1 MAGAEKQGAEERDT
15 RKQGVQEPGWGRRL
29 TGYAW
34 RYRRN
39 VVLALGSSLAGMGV
53 MALVPLITKVIID
66 DVVGS
71 HTRSLGVWTGL
82 LVGAAVLVYVATF
95 IRRYYG
101 GRLALDVQHDLR
113 TEMYGTLTRLDGKRQ
128 DELSTG
134 QVVGRATSDLQ
145 LIQGLLFMF
154 PMTIG
159 NILLFLISLVIMAWL
174 SLPLTLIALAVAP
187 ALWFIARRSKARL
200 FPATWYA
207 QSQAAAV
214 AGVVDGAVSGVRVVK
229 GFGQEEQETGKLR
242 EVSRKLFAGRLRT
255 IRLNSRYTPALQ
267 AVPALGQVAMLALGG
282 WLATRGEITLGTFVA
297 FSTYLAQLVG
307 PVRMLAMVLTV
318 GQQARAGVE
327 RVLELID
334 TEPSMTDGTRTL
346 PADAPASVEFD
357 DVRFGYAREEAP
369 GSGAEEDR
377 PVLDGFSLTIDPGE
391 TVAVVGASGS
401 GKSTVSLLLPR
412 FYDVSHGAV
421 LVGGHDVRELT
432 QDSLRAAIG
441 LVPEDSFLFSES
453 VGANIAYGYPGAT
466 QEQIERAARA
476 AQAHGFISG
485 LPEGYDTKVGEHGL
499 TLSGGQRQRVALAR
513 AILTDPRLLIL
524 DDATSAVDARVE
536 HEIHEVLARVMEG
549 RTTLLIA
556 HRRSTLGLADRIAV
570 LDRGRLADIGTHAEL
585 ERRSALYRRLLTD
598 PDEMGGTSPGH
609 RPKAVVA
616 EPEDDRALL
625 EELDAEFDAE
635 RGVTPALW
643 IRKEEQRDTAAA
655 GMPATPELLAQ
666 VDALPPATDVPA
678 IDEASAVR
686 PEKSYGLRR
695 LLHGF
700 GAALLVSLGLVAV
713 DAGMGLLL
721 PVLIRHG
728 IDDGVTKMALGAV
741 WAAAGLGLLAVLVQ
755 WLAQIG
761 ETRMTGRTGERVL
774 YSLRLKIFAQL
785 QRLGLDYYERELTGR
800 IMTRMTTD
808 VDALST
814 FLQTGLVTAFVSLVT
829 FFGITVVLLVL
840 DVQLALVVFAT
851 LPALIVGTFFFR
863 RKSVKAYELARER
876 ISVVNADLQESV
888 AGLRIVQAFRRE
900 TDGAE
905 RFAARSDHY
914 RQARVRGQWLISV
927 YFPFVQLLASVA
939 AAAVLIVGA
948 GRVDDGTLTTG
959 ALVAYLLYIDLFFA
973 PVQQLSQV
981 FDGYQQASVSLGRIQ
996 ELLREPTSTA
1006 DHDEPQAVTSLRGEI
1021 AFEDVSFAYTG
1032 EEEALTGIDLRIPA
1046 GQTVAFVGE
1055 TGAGKSTLVKL
1066 VARFYDPTS
1075 GRVTA
1080 DGTDLR
1086 MLDRTAYRHRLG
1098 VVPQESYLFEGTV
1111 RDAIAY
1117 GLPEATDAQVE
1128 AAARAVGAHDM
1139 IATLEDGYLHR
1150 VAERGRNLS
1159 AGQRQ
1164 LIALARAE
1172 LVDPDVLLLDE
1183 ATASLDLAS
1192 EAQVNQATDR
1202 LAGRRTT
1209 LVVAHRLTTAARAD
1223 RVVVMDRGRVAEDG
1237 THEELLAREGAY
1249 ARLWRTFIGEDM
1261 GEETPAGV

>member
-1 MAGAEKQGAEERDT
+1 MTGADQ
-15 RKQGVQEPGWGRRL
+15 QGWGRRL

-39 VVLALGSSLAGMGV
+39 VMLALGSSLAGMAV

-66 DVVGS
+66 DVVTD
-71 HTRSLGVWTGL
+71 HTRSLAVWTGL
-82 LVGAAVLVYVATF
+82 LIAAAVLVYIATY

-113 TEMYGTLTRLDGKRQ
+113 TEMYATITRLDGRRQ

-145 LIQGLLFMF
+145 LIQGLLFML

-159 NILLFLISLVIMAWL
+159 NVLLFLISLGIMAWL
-174 SLPLTLIALAVAP
+174 SPLLTLVALAVAP
-187 ALWFIARRSKARL
+187 ALWFIAHRSRNRL

-242 EVSRKLFAGRLRT
+242 EVGRKLFAGRLRT
-255 IRLNSRYTPALQ
+255 VRLNARYTPALQ

-282 WLATRGEITLGTFVA
+282 WLATKGEITLGTFVA

-334 TEPSMTDGTRTL
+334 TEPTIDDGTKEL
-346 PADAPASVEFD
+346 PADAPASIEFD
-357 DVRFGYAREEAP
+357 DVRFGYDHE
-369 GSGAEEDR
+369 R
-377 PVLDGFSLTIDPGE
+377 PVLDGFSLTIEPGE
-391 TVAVVGASGS
+391 TVALVGASGS

-412 FYDVSHGAV
+412 FYDVTHGAV

-432 QDSLRAAIG
+432 QASLRAAIG
-441 LVPEDSFLFSES
+441 LVPEDSFLFSDTIR
-453 VGANIAYGYPGAT
+453 ANIAYGAPDAT
-466 QEQIERAARA
+466 QEQIEQAARA
-476 AQAHGFISG
+476 AQADRFIAE
-485 LPEGYDTKVGEHGL
+485 LPRGYDTTVGEHGL

-513 AILTDPRLLIL
+513 AILTDPRLLLL

-536 HEIHEVLARVMEG
+536 HEIHEALKQVMAG

-570 LDRGRLADIGTHAEL
+570 LDGGRLADIGTHEEL
-585 ERRSALYRRLLTD
+585 EQRSALYRRLLTD
-598 PDEMGGTSPGH
+598 PDELGGTSPGH
-609 RPKAVVA
+609 LPVDTGATA
-616 EPEDDRALL
+616 EDDRAFQ
-625 EELDAEFDAE
+625 EELDADFDAE
-635 RGVTPALW
+635 RGITPDLW
-643 IRKEEQRDTAAA
+643 IRKEVPRDTALA

-666 VDALPPATDVPA
+666 VNALPPATDTPA
-678 IDEASAVR
+678 IDEARAVQA
-686 PEKSYGLRR
+686 EESYGLRR
-695 LLHGF
+695 LLRGF
-700 GAALLVSLGLVAV
+700 GLPLLVSLALVAV
-713 DAGMGLLL
+713 DAGMSLLL

-728 IDDGVTKMALGAV
+728 IDEGVNRLALGAV
-741 WAAAGLGLLAVLVQ
+741 WAASAIALLVVLVQ
-755 WLAQIG
+755 WVAQVG

-785 QRLGLDYYERELTGR
+785 QRLGLDYYERELTGK

-814 FLQTGLVTAFVSLVT
+814 FLQTGLVTAFVSVVT
-829 FFGITVVLLVL
+829 FFGIMVALLVL

-851 LPALIVGTFFFR
+851 LPVLVIGTVFFR
-863 RKSVKAYELARER
+863 RKSVQAYELARER
-876 ISVVNADLQESV
+876 ISAVNGDLQESV
-888 AGLRIVQAFRRE
+888 SGLRIVQAFGRE
-900 TDGAE
+900 RDGVRQYAE
-905 RFAARSDHY
+905 HSDHY
-914 RQARVRGQWLISV
+914 REARVRGQWLISI
-927 YFPFVQLLASVA
+927 YFPFVQLLSSVA

-948 GRVDDGTLTTG
+948 GRVDNGTLTTG

-981 FDGYQQASVSLGRIQ
+981 FDGYQQATVSLGRIQ
-996 ELLREPTSTA
+996 ELLQEPTSTE
-1006 DHDEPQAVTSLRGEI
+1006 DPDEPMDVLSLRGEI
-1021 AFEDVSFAYTG
+1021 AFEDVSFAYGG
-1032 EEEALTGIDLRIPA
+1032 EEEALTGIDLLIPA

-1066 VARFYDPTS
+1066 VARFYDPTG

-1080 DGTDLR
+1080 DGSDLR
-1086 MLDRTAYRHRLG
+1086 KLDMTAYRHRLG
-1098 VVPQESYLFEGTV
+1098 VVPQEAYLFAGTV

-1117 GLPEATDAQVE
+1117 GLPDATDAQVE

-1139 IATLEDGYLHR
+1139 IATLDGGYLHE

-1164 LIALARAE
+1164 LVALARAE

-1183 ATASLDLAS
+1183 ATAALDLAT
-1192 EAQVNQATDR
+1192 EALVNQATDR
-1202 LAGRRTT
+1202 LTGRRTT

-1223 RVVVMDRGRVAEDG
+1223 RVVVMDHGRVVEDG
-1237 THEELLAREGAY
+1237 THDELLARDGQY
-1249 ARLWRTFIGEDM
+1249 ARLWRTFIGED
-1261 GEETPAGV
+1261 EPAGV

>member
-1 MAGAEKQGAEERDT
+1 MTGAEQ
-15 RKQGVQEPGWGRRL
+15 QGWGRRL

-39 VVLALGSSLAGMGV
+39 VVLALGSSLAGMAV

-66 DVVGS
+66 DVVTD
-71 HTRSLGVWTGL
+71 HTRSLALWTGL
-82 LVGAAVLVYVATF
+82 LIGAAVLVYIATY

-113 TEMYGTLTRLDGKRQ
+113 TDMYTTITELDGKRQ

-145 LIQGLLFMF
+145 LIQGLLFML

-159 NILLFLISLVIMAWL
+159 NILLFLMSLVIMAWL
-174 SLPLTLIALAVAP
+174 SLPLTLVALAVAP
-187 ALWFIARRSKARL
+187 ALWAIARRSRKRL

-207 QSQAAAV
+207 QGQAAAV

-229 GFGQEEQETGKLR
+229 GFGQEDQETGKLR
-242 EVSRKLFAGRLRT
+242 EVSRRLFAGRLRT

-334 TEPSMTDGTRTL
+334 TEPSMTDGTKEL
-346 PADAPASVEFD
+346 PADAPAGIEFD
-357 DVRFGYAREEAP
+357 DVRFGYDEE
-369 GSGAEEDR
+369 R
-377 PVLDGFSLTIDPGE
+377 PVLDGFSLTVEPGE
-391 TVAVVGASGS
+391 TLAIVGASGS

-421 LVGGHDVRELT
+421 LIGGHDVRELT
-432 QDSLRAAIG
+432 QASLRAAIG
-441 LVPEDSFLFSES
+441 LVPEDSFLFSDTVRS
-453 VGANIAYGYPGAT
+453 NIAYGLPDAT
-466 QEQIERAARA
+466 QEQIEQAARA
-476 AQAHGFISG
+476 AQAHGFISA
-485 LPEGYDTKVGEHGL
+485 LPDGYDTTVGEHGL

-513 AILTDPRLLIL
+513 AILTDPRLLLL

-536 HEIHEVLARVMEG
+536 HEIHEALKQVMEG

-556 HRRSTLGLADRIAV
+556 HRRSTLQLADRIAV
-570 LDRGRLADIGTHAEL
+570 LDGGELAAIGTHAEL
-585 ERRSALYRRLLTD
+585 ERTSPLYRRLLTD
-598 PDEMGGTSPGH
+598 PDELGGTSPGH
-609 RPKAVVA
+609 RPVHTEAD
-616 EPEDDRALL
+616 PDGDRSLQK
-625 EELDAEFDAE
+625 ELDAEFDAE
-635 RGVTPALW
+635 RGITPELW
-643 IRKEEQRDTAAA
+643 IRKEEDRDASVA
-655 GMPATPELLAQ
+655 GMPASPELLAQ
-666 VDALPPATDVPA
+666 VEALPPATDIPQV
-678 IDEASAVR
+678 DEARAVL
-686 PEKSYGLRR
+686 PEDSYGLRR
-695 LLHGF
+695 LLRGF
-700 GAALLVSLGLVAV
+700 GGALLLALGLVAV

-721 PVLIRHG
+721 PVLIRYG
-728 IDDGVTKMALGAV
+728 IDEGVSQVAMGAV
-741 WAAAGLGLLAVLVQ
+741 WAASAIGLAVVVVQ
-755 WLAQIG
+755 WVAQTG
-761 ETRMTGRTGERVL
+761 EIRMTGRTGERVL

-814 FLQTGLVTAFVSLVT
+814 FLQTGLVTAFVSVVT
-829 FFGITVVLLVL
+829 FFGIMVALLVL
-840 DVQLALVVFAT
+840 DIQLALVVFAT
-851 LPALIVGTFFFR
+851 LPVLIIGTFFFR
-863 RKSVKAYELARER
+863 RSSVKAYELARER
-876 ISVVNADLQESV
+876 ISGVNADLQESV
-888 AGLRIVQAFRRE
+888 SGLRIVQAFGRE
-900 TDGAE
+900 HDGAARYAE
-905 RFAARSDHY
+905 RSDSY
-914 RQARVRGQWLISV
+914 RQARVRGQWLISI

-939 AAAVLIVGA
+939 AAAVIIVGA
-948 GRVDDGTLTTG
+948 GRVDNGTLTVG
-959 ALVAYLLYIDLFFA
+959 ALVAYLLYIELFFA

-981 FDGYQQASVSLGRIQ
+981 FDGYQQATVSLGRIQ

-1006 DHDEPQAVTSLRGEI
+1006 DPDEPLDVLSLRGEI
-1021 AFEDVSFAYTG
+1021 AFEDVSFAYG
-1032 EEEALTGIDLRIPA
+1032 DEEEALTGVDLHIPA

-1086 MLDRTAYRHRLG
+1086 RLDMTAYRHRLG
-1098 VVPQESYLFEGTV
+1098 VVPQEAYLFPGTV

-1117 GLPEATDAQVE
+1117 GLPDATDARVE

-1139 IATLEDGYLHR
+1139 IATLEDGYLHE

-1172 LVDPDVLLLDE
+1172 LVDPDILLLDE
-1183 ATASLDLAS
+1183 ATAALDLAS
-1192 EAQVNQATDR
+1192 EALVNQATDR
-1202 LAGRRTT
+1202 LTGRRTT

-1223 RVVVMDRGRVAEDG
+1223 RVVVMDQGRVAEDG
-1237 THEELLAREGAY
+1237 THDELLARDGRY
-1249 ARLWRTFIGEDM
+1249 ARLWRTFIGEGM
-1261 GEETPAGV
+1261 GEDVGART

>member
-1 MAGAEKQGAEERDT
+1 MADARETERGQ
-15 RKQGVQEPGWGRRL
+15 RGGWARRL

-34 RYRRN
+34 NYRRN
-39 VVLALGSSLAGMGV
+39 VLLALGSSLGGMAV

-66 DVVGS
+66 DVVVG
-71 HTRSLGVWTGL
+71 HTRSLAVWTGL
-82 LVGAAVLVYVATF
+82 LIVAAVLVYAFTY

-113 TEMYGTLTRLDGKRQ
+113 TGMYGTISRLDGKRQ

-145 LIQGLLFMF
+145 LIQSLLFML

-159 NILLFLISLVIMAWL
+159 NVLLFLISLVVMAWL
-174 SLPLTLIALAVAP
+174 SPPLTLVAVAVAP
-187 ALWFIARRSKARL
+187 ALWYIARRSRARL

-242 EVSRKLFAGRLRT
+242 EVGRRLFAGRLRT

-334 TEPSMTDGTRTL
+334 TEPTMQDGTKEL
-346 PADAPASVEFD
+346 PADAPASVEFE
-357 DVRFGYAREEAP
+357 DVRFGYDETR
-369 GSGAEEDR
+369 R
-377 PVLDGFSLTIDPGE
+377 PVLDGFSLTIEPGE

-432 QDSLRAAIG
+432 LDSLRAAVG
-441 LVPEDSFLFSES
+441 LVPEDSFLFSDT
-453 VGANIAYGYPGAT
+453 VRANIAYGLPGAT
-466 QEQIERAARA
+466 DEQIEQAARS
-476 AQAHGFISG
+476 AQAHRFIAE
-485 LPEGYDTKVGEHGL
+485 LPNGYDTEVGEHGL

-513 AILTDPRLLIL
+513 AILTDPRLLVL

-536 HEIHEVLARVMEG
+536 HEIHEALRQVMAG

-556 HRRSTLGLADRIAV
+556 HRRSTLNLADRIAV
-570 LDRGRLADIGTHAEL
+570 LDNGRLADLGTHEEL
-585 ERRSALYRRLLTD
+585 ERRSPLYRRLLTD
-598 PDEMGGTSPGH
+598 PDELGTPSPGH
-609 RPKAVVA
+609 RHAA
-616 EPEDDRALL
+616 ARSTEDPARDRALQ
-625 EELDAEFDAE
+625 EEIDAESEAE
-635 RGVTPALW
+635 RGITPELW
-643 IRKEEQRDTAAA
+643 VRREEDRSTDAA

-666 VDALPPATDVPA
+666 VEALPPANDVPDV
-678 IDEASAVR
+678 DEARAVHT
-686 PEKSYGLRR
+686 EDSYGLRR
-695 LLHGF
+695 LLRGF
-700 GAALLVSLGLVAV
+700 GLPLLVSLGLVAV
-713 DAGMGLLL
+713 DAGAGLLL
-721 PVLIRHG
+721 PVLIRNG
-728 IDDGVTKMALGAV
+728 IDDGVTQLALGAV
-741 WAAAGLGLLAVLVQ
+741 WAASAFGLVVVLVQ
-755 WLAQIG
+755 WAAQIG

-774 YSLRLKIFAQL
+774 YALRLKIFAQL

-814 FLQTGLVTAFVSLVT
+814 FLQTGLVTAFVSVVT
-829 FFGITVVLLVL
+829 FLGIMVALLVL
-840 DVQLALVVFAT
+840 DVELALVVFAT
-851 LPALIVGTFFFR
+851 LPVLVVGTVFFR

-876 ISVVNADLQESV
+876 IGVVNGDLQESV

-900 TDGAE
+900 RDGAE
-905 RFAARSDHY
+905 RFTARSDEY
-914 RQARVRGQWLISV
+914 REARVRGQWLISV
-927 YFPFVQLLASVA
+927 YFPFVQLLSSVA

-948 GRVDDGTLTTG
+948 GRVDDGTLTAG

-981 FDGYQQASVSLGRIQ
+981 FDGYQQAAVSLGRIQ
-996 ELLREPTSTA
+996 ELLREPASTTDRA
-1006 DHDEPQAVTSLRGEI
+1006 EAREVPGLRGEL
-1021 AFEDVSFAYTG
+1021 AFEDVSFAYG
-1032 EEEALTGIDLRIPA
+1032 DEEEALRGIDLRIPA

-1066 VARFYDPTS
+1066 VARYYDPTD
-1075 GRVTA
+1075 GRVTV
-1080 DGTDLR
+1080 DGSDLR
-1086 MLDRTAYRHRLG
+1086 GLGLTAYRRRLG
-1098 VVPQESYLFEGTV
+1098 VVPQEAYLFSGTV

-1117 GLPEATDAQVE
+1117 GRPDATDAEVE

-1139 IATLEDGYLHR
+1139 IATLDGGYLHE
-1150 VAERGRNLS
+1150 VSERGRNLS

-1172 LVDPDVLLLDE
+1172 LVDPDILLLDE

-1192 EAQVNQATDR
+1192 EAQVNRATDR

-1223 RVVVMDRGRVAEDG
+1223 RVVVMDHGRVVEDG
-1237 THEELLAREGAY
+1237 THDELLARDGHY
-1249 ARLWRTFIGEDM
+1249 AQLWRTFIGED
-1261 GEETPAGV
+1261 EPAGV

>member
-1 MAGAEKQGAEERDT
+1 MTDADTDAAQQGWA
-15 RKQGVQEPGWGRRL
+15 RRL
-29 TGYAW
+29 GGYAW

-39 VVLALGSSLAGMGV
+39 VLLALGSSLAGMAV
-53 MALVPLITKVIID
+53 LAVVPLITKVIID
-66 DVVGS
+66 DVVGN
-71 HTRSLGVWTGL
+71 HTRSLGFWTGL
-82 LVGAAVLVYVATF
+82 LIATAVLVYISTY

-113 TEMYGTLTRLDGKRQ
+113 TDMYRTLTRLDGKRQ

-145 LIQGLLFMF
+145 LIQGLLFML

-159 NILLFLISLVIMAWL
+159 NVLLFLISLVIMAWL
-174 SLPLTLIALAVAP
+174 SPLLTLVAIAVAP
-187 ALWFIARRSKARL
+187 ALWFIARRSRSRL

-207 QSQAAAV
+207 QGQAAAV

-242 EVSRKLFAGRLRT
+242 EVGRKLFAGRLRT
-255 IRLNSRYTPALQ
+255 IRLNSVYTPALQ
-267 AVPALGQVAMLALGG
+267 AVPALGQVAMLGLGG

-327 RVLELID
+327 RVIELID
-334 TEPSMTDGTRTL
+334 TEPTMKDGAVEL

-357 DVRFGYAREEAP
+357 DVRFGYGPLRSASARDTDL
-369 GSGAEEDR
+369 GSGAPER
-377 PVLDGFSLTIDPGE
+377 LVLDGFSLTIEPGE

-412 FYDVSHGAV
+412 FYDVAHGAV

-441 LVPEDSFLFSES
+441 LVPEDSFLFSDT
-453 VGANIAYGYPGAT
+453 VRANIAYGHPDAT
-466 QEQIERAARA
+466 QEQIEQAART
-476 AQAHGFISG
+476 AQADGFIAD
-485 LPEGYDTKVGEHGL
+485 LPNGYDTKVGEHGL

-513 AILTDPRLLIL
+513 AILTDPRLLLL

-536 HEIHEVLARVMEG
+536 HEIHEALAQVMEG

-570 LDRGRLADIGTHAEL
+570 LEKGRLADIGTHEEL

-598 PDEMGGTSPGH
+598 PDELGGTSPGH
-609 RPKAVVA
+609 QPVMADTTV
-616 EPEDDRALL
+616 EDDRALQ
-625 EELDAEFDAE
+625 EELEADFDAE
-635 RGVTPALW
+635 RGISPGLW
-643 IRKEEQRDTAAA
+643 VRKEEPRDTGAA

-666 VDALPPATDVPA
+666 VEALPPATDTPE
-678 IDEASAVR
+678 IDEARAVR
-686 PEKSYGLRR
+686 REESYGLRR

-700 GAALLVSLGLVAV
+700 GLPLTVSLALVAV
-713 DAGMGLLL
+713 DAGMSLLL

-728 IDDGVTKMALGAV
+728 IDRGVTQMALGAV
-741 WAAAGLGLLAVLVQ
+741 WAASALALLVVLVQ
-755 WLAQIG
+755 WAAQIG

-814 FLQTGLVTAFVSLVT
+814 FLQTGLVTAFVSVVT
-829 FFGITVVLLVL
+829 FFGIMGALLVL
-840 DVQLALVVFAT
+840 DVELALVVFAT
-851 LPALIVGTFFFR
+851 LPVLVIGTFFFR

-876 ISVVNADLQESV
+876 IGVVNADLQESV
-888 AGLRIVQAFRRE
+888 SGLRIVQAFRRE
-900 TDGAE
+900 KDGAE
-905 RFAARSDHY
+905 RFADRSDHY
-914 RQARVRGQWLISV
+914 REARVRGQWLISV
-927 YFPFVQLLASVA
+927 YFPFVQLLSSVA

-948 GRVDDGTLTTG
+948 GRVDNGTLTTG

-981 FDGYQQASVSLGRIQ
+981 FDGYQQATVSLGRIQ

-1006 DHDEPQAVTSLRGEI
+1006 DSEEPLDVLSLRGEI
-1021 AFEDVSFAYTG
+1021 AFEDVTFAYG
-1032 EEEALTGIDLRIPA
+1032 SGDDEEEALTGINLRIPA

-1066 VARFYDPTS
+1066 VARFYDPTG

-1086 MLDRTAYRHRLG
+1086 RLDLTAYRHRLG
-1098 VVPQESYLFEGTV
+1098 VVPQEAYLFEGTV

-1117 GLPEATDAQVE
+1117 GRPDATDAQVE

-1139 IATLEDGYLHR
+1139 IATLDGGYLHE

-1172 LVDPDVLLLDE
+1172 LVDPDILLLDE

-1192 EAQVNQATDR
+1192 EALVNQATDR
-1202 LAGRRTT
+1202 LTGRRTT

-1223 RVVVMDRGRVAEDG
+1223 RVVVMDHGRVVEDG
-1237 THEELLAREGAY
+1237 THDELLAGEGHY
-1249 ARLWRTFIGEDM
+1249 AVLWRTFIGED
-1261 GEETPAGV
+1261 EPAGV

>member
-1 MAGAEKQGAEERDT
+1 M
-15 RKQGVQEPGWGRRL
+15 

-39 VVLALGSSLAGMGV
+39 VLLALGSSLAGMAV

-66 DVVGS
+66 DVVTD
-71 HTRSLGVWTGL
+71 HTRSLALWTGL
-82 LVGAAVLVYVATF
+82 LIGAAVLVYIATY

-113 TEMYGTLTRLDGKRQ
+113 TDMYTTITRLDGKRQ

-145 LIQGLLFMF
+145 LIQGLLFML

-159 NILLFLISLVIMAWL
+159 NVLLFIISLVIMAWL
-174 SLPLTLIALAVAP
+174 SLPLTLVALAVAP

-207 QSQAAAV
+207 QGQAAAV

-229 GFGQEEQETGKLR
+229 GFGQEDQETGKLR
-242 EVSRKLFAGRLRT
+242 EVSRRLFAGRLRT

-334 TEPSMTDGTRTL
+334 TEPSMKDGTKEL
-346 PADAPASVEFD
+346 PADAPAGIEFD
-357 DVRFGYAREEAP
+357 DVRFAYAPLRSASATDTDL
-369 GSGAEEDR
+369 GSGASER
-377 PVLDGFSLTIDPGE
+377 PVLDGFSLTVEPGE
-391 TVAVVGASGS
+391 TLAIVGASGS
-401 GKSTVSLLLPR
+401 GKSTVSLLVPR

-421 LVGGHDVRELT
+421 LIGGHDVRELT
-432 QDSLRAAIG
+432 QTSLRSAIG
-441 LVPEDSFLFSES
+441 LVPEDSFLFSETVRS
-453 VGANIAYGYPGAT
+453 NIAYGFPDAT
-466 QEQIERAARA
+466 QEQIEQAARA
-476 AQAHGFISG
+476 AQAHGFISA
-485 LPEGYDTKVGEHGL
+485 LPDGYDTTVGEHGL

-513 AILTDPRLLIL
+513 AILTDPRLLLL

-536 HEIHEVLARVMEG
+536 HEIHEALKQVMAG

-556 HRRSTLGLADRIAV
+556 HRRSTLQLADRIAV
-570 LDRGRLADIGTHAEL
+570 LDGGKLAALGTHAEL
-585 ERRSALYRRLLTD
+585 ERTSPLYRRLLTD
-598 PDEMGGTSPGH
+598 PDELGATSPGH
-609 RPKAVVA
+609 RPQRGEAD
-616 EPEDDRALL
+616 PDGGRALQQ
-625 EELDAEFDAE
+625 ELDAEFDAE
-635 RGVTPALW
+635 RGVTPQLW
-643 IRKEEQRDTAAA
+643 IRKEEERDAAVA
-655 GMPATPELLAQ
+655 GMPASPELLAQ
-666 VDALPPATDVPA
+666 VEALPPATDTPQV
-678 IDEASAVR
+678 DEARAVR
-686 PEKSYGLRR
+686 SEDSYGLRR
-695 LLHGF
+695 LLRGF
-700 GAALLVSLGLVAV
+700 RNPLLLALGLVAV

-721 PVLIRHG
+721 PVLIRYG
-728 IDDGVTKMALGAV
+728 IDEGVNQVAMGAV
-741 WAAAGLGLLAVLVQ
+741 WAASAIALAVVVVQ
-755 WLAQIG
+755 WVAQTG
-761 ETRMTGRTGERVL
+761 EIRMTGRTGERVL

-814 FLQTGLVTAFVSLVT
+814 FLQTGLVTAFVSVVT
-829 FFGITVVLLVL
+829 FFGIMVALLVL
-840 DVQLALVVFAT
+840 DIQLALVVFAT
-851 LPALIVGTFFFR
+851 LPVLIIGTFFFR
-863 RKSVKAYELARER
+863 RSSVKAYELARER
-876 ISVVNADLQESV
+876 ISGVNADLQESV
-888 AGLRIVQAFRRE
+888 SGLRIVQAFGRE
-900 TDGAE
+900 HDGAARYAE
-905 RFAARSDHY
+905 RSDSY
-914 RQARVRGQWLISV
+914 RQARVRGQWLISI

-939 AAAVLIVGA
+939 AAAVIIVGA
-948 GRVDDGTLTTG
+948 GRVDNGTLTVG

-981 FDGYQQASVSLGRIQ
+981 FDGYQQATVSLGRIQ

-1006 DHDEPQAVTSLRGEI
+1006 DPDEPLDVLSLRGEI
-1021 AFEDVSFAYTG
+1021 AFEDVSFAYG
-1032 EEEALTGIDLRIPA
+1032 KEEEALTGIDLHIPA

-1086 MLDRTAYRHRLG
+1086 RLDMTAYRHRLG
-1098 VVPQESYLFEGTV
+1098 VVPQEAYLFPGTV

-1117 GLPEATDAQVE
+1117 GLPDATDARVE
-1128 AAARAVGAHDM
+1128 AAARAVGAHEM
-1139 IATLEDGYLHR
+1139 IATLEDGYLHE

-1172 LVDPDVLLLDE
+1172 LVDPDILLLDE
-1183 ATASLDLAS
+1183 ATAALDLAS
-1192 EAQVNQATDR
+1192 EALVNQATDR
-1202 LAGRRTT
+1202 LTGRRTT

-1223 RVVVMDRGRVAEDG
+1223 RVVVMDQGRVAEDG
-1237 THEELLAREGAY
+1237 THDELLALDGRY
-1249 ARLWRTFIGEDM
+1249 ARLWRTFIGEDI
-1261 GEETPAGV
+1261 GEGIGEDEPAGV